1 MRDGSADDKPPQV
14 ERHESWQ
21 VRRAVP
27 PQSIGQDEDLLA
39 ALGQAMRAR
48 QDVPPGFI
56 QAARDAYAWHNID
69 YELAQLTYD
78 SSQYTDATRGE
89 TASIRALTF
98 KSAKLTIELE
108 VIDNSLV
115 GQLIPAH
122 DNPVEIQTATGAT
135 THAAIDEYGCF
146 QIAPIP
152 QDQFR
157 LHYQTADGTDVLT
170 GWIIL

>member
-1 MRDGSADDKPPQV
+1 MCDGSADDRPRPA

-27 PQSIGQDEDLLA
+27 AQSIQRDEDLLA

-48 QDVPPGFI
+48 QDVPPDFV
-56 QAARDAYAWHNID
+56 QAARDAYAWHNVD

-78 SSQYTDATRGE
+78 SSRYADATRAE

-108 VIDNSLV
+108 VMDDSLL
-115 GQLIPAH
+115 GQLIPAYG
-122 DNPVEIQTATGAT
+122 NPVEIQTATGT
-135 THAAIDEYGCF
+135 TTQAAIDEYGCF

>member
-1 MRDGSADDKPPQV
+1 MRDGSADDKPRPT

-21 VRRAVP
+21 VRRAVSL
-27 PQSIGQDEDLLA
+27 QSIQSDEDLLA
-39 ALGQAMRAR
+39 ALGQAIRDS

-56 QAARDAYAWHNID
+56 QAARDAYAWHNVD

-78 SSQYTDATRGE
+78 SSRYADAARAE

-98 KSAKLTIELE
+98 KSPKLTIELE
-108 VIDNSLV
+108 VIDNSLI
-115 GQLIPAH
+115 GQLIPGC

-135 THAAIDEYGCF
+135 THAATDEYGCF
-146 QIAPIP
+146 QITPIP

-157 LHYQTADGTDVLT
+157 LHCQTAGGADVLT